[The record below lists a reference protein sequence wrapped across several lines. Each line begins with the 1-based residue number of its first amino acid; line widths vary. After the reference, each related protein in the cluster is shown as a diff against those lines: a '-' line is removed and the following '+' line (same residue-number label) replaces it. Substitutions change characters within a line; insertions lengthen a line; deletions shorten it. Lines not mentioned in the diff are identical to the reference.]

1 MQKEQKEFKMTGLR
15 GDHLFSSL
23 GNMYEIDQSDN
34 IWKMRD

>member
-1 MQKEQKEFKMTGLR
+1 MTGWR

-23 GNMYEIDQSDN
+23 GNMYEIVWSDE